1 MAIWFADS
9 SKQYSVQAELRA
21 DSSTDVSDL
30 EDFAAEYNLKP
41 GSECLVLSSSELY
54 MMKSDETWVKL

>member
-9 SKQYSVQAELRA
+9 SKQHGVQAELRA
-21 DSSTDVSDL
+21 DSTTDVSDL
-30 EDFAAEYNLKP
+30 ENFATEYDLKP
-41 GSECLVLSSSELY
+41 GSECLILSSSELY